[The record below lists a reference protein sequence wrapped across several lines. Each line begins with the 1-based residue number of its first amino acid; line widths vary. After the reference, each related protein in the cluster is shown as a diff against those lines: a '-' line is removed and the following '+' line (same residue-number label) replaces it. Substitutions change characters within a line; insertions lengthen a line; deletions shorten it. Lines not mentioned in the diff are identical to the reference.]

1 MVIASEPA
9 WLHAAG
15 QAAGTIL
22 LLELSLALLI
32 VAALMV
38 GFAVAAWWLRTKV
51 VPVVRE
57 HAPQALRAMQVAQ
70 QGSDRVVGG
79 VAEFYGRRQQ
89 AETTLRVLLFGR
101 QAAKRVREESRL
113 QAAEDLQ
120 MMTPPQEMEAVGPE
134 NGFTP
139 QPPPRPGEIMPA
151 ATGAARDGAPDDSMR
166 HQPRPRPPARP
177 IQNGHGAA
185 GQDAEYRP
193 MAGNAG

>member
-32 VAALMV
+32 VALLMI
-38 GFAVAAWWLRTKV
+38 GFAVAAWWLRTRV

-70 QGSDRVVGG
+70 QGSDRVAGG

-101 QAAKRVREESRL
+101 SAAERVREESRL

-120 MMTPPQEMEAVGPE
+120 TMTPPDEINAVGPE

-139 QPPPRPGEIMPA
+139 QPRLQPGEITP
-151 ATGAARDGAPDDSMR
+151 ATGPARDGAMR
-166 HQPRPRPPARP
+166 NRPQPRPPARP
-177 IQNGHGAA
+177 AQNGHGPGPG
-185 GQDAEYRP
+185 GQDTEYRP
-193 MAGNAG
+193 RTGNAG